1 MKEFYKN
8 LVKLGF
14 TISDNKVYFKN
25 HNVIILNDL
34 NTLWISKYLSSDML
48 LNNLVPLVEKSC
60 VSTTVGNF
68 SIGNSFPLENGK
80 VIISE
85 MHYSKLLADTTGYY
99 IQSNKE
105 DLNDGLVFAMCS
117 ILRSVPWSVVEG
129 LLEGGY
135 K

>member
-14 TISDNKVYFKN
+14 TILDNKVYFKN
-25 HNVIILNDL
+25 HNVLTVNDL
-34 NTLWISKYLSSDML
+34 NTLWISKNLSSDML
-48 LNNLVPLVEKSC
+48 LNNLIPLVEKAC

-68 SIGNSFPLENGK
+68 LIGDSFPLHSGK

-99 IQSNKE
+99 IQPNKGE
-105 DLNDGLVFAMCS
+105 LNDGLVFAMCS

-129 LLEGGY
+129 LLEG
-135 K
+135 